1 MPRSSGVTASAGV
14 VIAGSGFTFLLGAM
28 MLLGSAVMP
37 KSTQAANVPIDVGSI
52 LIGEAIFVFAFAGWG
67 LATGVGLLYLK
78 RWARISLS
86 IFAGILAFLALPAV
100 FVAFIPLP
108 NVSNPN
114 LPPNFTSIVRFGM
127 ALFYGAFAVLGGFWI
142 Y

>member
-52 LIGEAIFVFAFAGWG
+52 LIGQAIFVFAFAGWG
-67 LATGVGLLYLK
+67 LATGVGLLLSEAMGQDFIIDF
-78 RWARISLS
+78 RRHSGFPCAPSRVCRIHSAS
-86 IFAGILAFLALPAV
+86 QRV
-100 FVAFIPLP
+100 
-108 NVSNPN
+108 
-114 LPPNFTSIVRFGM
+114 
-127 ALFYGAFAVLGGFWI
+127 
-142 Y
+142 